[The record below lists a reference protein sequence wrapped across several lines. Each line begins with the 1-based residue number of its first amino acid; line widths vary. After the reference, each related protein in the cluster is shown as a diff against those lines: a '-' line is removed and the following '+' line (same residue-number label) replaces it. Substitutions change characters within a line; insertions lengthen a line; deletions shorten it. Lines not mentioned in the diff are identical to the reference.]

1 MTTPIRVKPVVE
13 RIIRELRTDKHKT
26 LEACYKH
33 AEVQPNTVITWIRKV
48 RTTEF
53 VEGKA
58 HDTRR
63 LNREDWDDITQ
74 LIEEVRQWRIR
85 NKIKYGQGRGI
96 ARVIIIEYEI
106 DKVLTAMKEDI
117 NEDKTLD
124 ECYAAS
130 ILEPHTLT
138 RWLRQVRRDKPLGKL
153 ETQIERDQ
161 KIRLYN
167 AVKNR
172 KIADQFLGIHW
183 DELPSQTPIREV
195 EHDLVELRRIAL
207 GERDDDIHGDRR
219 VYGYAH
225 DLEYRFAL
233 RLPVD
238 NFDRYRE

>member
-1 MTTPIRVKPVVE
+1 MTPVRVKPVVE
-13 RIIRELRTDKHKT
+13 RIISELKSDKHKT

-33 AEVQPNTVITWIRKV
+33 AEVQPNTVITWVRKIRS
-48 RTTEF
+48 TEYD
-53 VEGKA
+53 ESKA
-58 HDTRR
+58 HDRRR
-63 LNREDWDDITQ
+63 LSKQDRDDITQ
-74 LIEEVRQWRIR
+74 LMEQIRQWRIR

-96 ARVIIIEYEI
+96 ARTIIIEFEV
-106 DKVLTAMKEDI
+106 DKIITAMKEDL

-183 DELPSQTPIREV
+183 DELESQTPIREV
-195 EHDLVELRRIAL
+195 AHDLVELRRIAL
-207 GERDDDIHGDRR
+207 GERDDDRSGDRR
-219 VYGYAH
+219 IYGYAH
-225 DLEYRFAL
+225 DLEHRFAL

-238 NFDRYRE
+238 NFERYRE